1 MLYLHTVRVYY
12 YHRNARSGFH
22 IHAYSSADIFYIPD
36 ENLILFAERHGTFGG
51 CDYSFTKRRELLDE
65 AKSVIR
71 CSKIEGIEISNVK
84 EFEYDSQKIKQL
96 IQDAKLKSKLETK
109 VRSGIEKLLKQ
120 IKSIK

>member
-1 MLYLHTVRVYY
+1 MKVCY

-22 IHAYSSADIFYIPD
+22 IHAYSSADIFYIPN
-36 ENLILFAERHGTFGG
+36 ENLILFAEQHGTFGG

-65 AKSVIR
+65 ARSVMR
-71 CSKIEGIEISNVK
+71 GTKIEGIEISNVK
-84 EFEYDSQKIKQL
+84 EFECDSKEIKQL